1 MQTFH
6 FIRHAQSL
14 HNALSE
20 PRAPDPMVRDAALT
34 ELGLEQ
40 AQRLGAEIGAGHG
53 FDLVVITPFTRAI
66 QTGLRA
72 FANCPAPRLI
82 LDLHREQ
89 LDSYCDVGRPPEHL
103 AKLFPMFDFDHLDD
117 PWWYIDATSDAPY
130 EKEPAEVLMQRVED
144 FSAWLKSRPE
154 QTIGVVGHGTFLR
167 TLTGHR
173 FENAE
178 RLVGGL

>member
-14 HNALSE
+14 HNALQE
-20 PRAPDPMVRDAALT
+20 PGQPDPMVRDAALT

-40 AQRLGAEIGAGHG
+40 AQRLGAEIGNAPV
-53 FDLVVITPFTRAI
+53 FDLIVITPFTRAM
-66 QTGLRA
+66 QTALRA
-72 FANCPAPRLI
+72 FGQSSAPRMI
-82 LDLHREQ
+82 LDLHREH
-89 LDSYCDVGRPPEHL
+89 LDSYCDVGRSPAHL
-103 AKLFPMFDFDHLDD
+103 GKLFPMFEFDHLND
-117 PWWYIDATSDAPY
+117 PWWYIDHGSDAPY
-130 EKEPAEVLMQRVED
+130 EKEPTEVLMQRVDD
-144 FSAWLKSRPE
+144 FSAWLKARPE

-178 RLVGGL
+178 RLIASL

>member
-20 PRAPDPMVRDAALT
+20 PGAPDPMVRDAALT
-34 ELGLEQ
+34 ELGIEQ
-40 AQRLGAEIGAGHG
+40 AHRLGAEIGAGVD

-72 FANCPAPRLI
+72 FAQCAAPRMI
-82 LDLHREQ
+82 VDLHREH
-89 LDSYCDVGRPPEHL
+89 LDSYCDVGRSPDHL
-103 AKLFPMFDFDHLDD
+103 AKLFPMFDFTHLND
-117 PWWYIDATSDAPY
+117 PWWYVDQLSEAPY
-130 EKEPAEVLMQRVED
+130 EKEPHEILLNRIEA
-144 FSAWLKSRPE
+144 FSAWLKARPE
-154 QTIGVVGHGTFLR
+154 QTIGVVGHGTFLW

-173 FENAE
+173 FQNAE
-178 RLVGGL
+178 RLVGSL